1 MPKDKWGFD
10 RWAKSYDQDVT
21 EAARSNSWMFKDYER
36 ILDTVVDYC
45 ELASDSYSAVLDIG
59 VGTGNL
65 ASRFIEKG
73 INIIGIDTSREM
85 VTICKQK
92 YPDMEL
98 RIGDFLKIPLPA
110 QSVALIV
117 SSYAFHHLTLTEK
130 HESVL
135 EMRRVLKPKGRV
147 VIADLMFQ
155 DASQERRIKQ
165 ALRESGQGD
174 VVDEI
179 DEEYPALFTDL
190 EEMFRIEGYIFRGEQ
205 LTDSVWIFCAQL
217 G

>member
-1 MPKDKWGFD
+1 MPEDKWGFD

-73 INIIGIDTSREM
+73 ISVIGIDTSREM

-98 RIGDFLKIPLPA
+98 RIGDFLQIPLPA
-110 QSVALIV
+110 QSVDLIV

-179 DEEYPALFTDL
+179 DEECPALFTDL
-190 EEMFRIEGYIFRGEQ
+190 EGAFNKEGYIVRGEQ
-205 LTDSVWIFCAQL
+205 LTDSVWILCAQL